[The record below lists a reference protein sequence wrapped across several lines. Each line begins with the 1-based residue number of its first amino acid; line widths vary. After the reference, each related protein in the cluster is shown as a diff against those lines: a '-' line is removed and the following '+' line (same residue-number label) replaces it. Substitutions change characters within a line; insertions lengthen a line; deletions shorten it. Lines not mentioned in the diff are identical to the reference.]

1 MGGKR
6 QVCVLLGLMLF
17 VTAVWAQTEATVSG
31 TVTDPSGAQVLAAS
45 VTALNLDTGVT
56 TSTVTNA
63 AGVYVFASLAPEDD
77 GERRSG
83 LKRRLA
89 LAHTAAYHS
98 LDALL
103 QLEGD

>member
-1 MGGKR
+1 MMAAEEAERGWAKER
-6 QVCVLLGLMLF
+6 AVFFYQEALALL
-17 VTAVWAQTEATVSG
+17 
-31 TVTDPSGAQVLAAS
+31 
-45 VTALNLDTGVT
+45 
-56 TSTVTNA
+56 
-63 AGVYVFASLAPEDD
+63 PEDD